1 MSTAPKAPALI
12 ELRQLSY
19 DLHMLALSVVKTV
32 GDGAG
37 YADPDAARLSY
48 KDALR
53 LITRHAMRVAL
64 ETYDFDSMVLLCREL
79 SSKAARAAAD
89 KKTAA
94 DQKAATGKG
103 R

>member
-37 YADPDAARLSY
+37 YADPDAARRGYRDGLT
-48 KDALR
+48 LT
-53 LITRHAMRVAL
+53 TRHSIRLTL
-64 ETYDFDSMVLLCREL
+64 ERFDFVSLLAVCTHRDA
-79 SSKAARAAAD
+79 KAGTNRAA
-89 KKTAA
+89 
-94 DQKAATGKG
+94 
-103 R
+103 